1 MKNVLVVDD
10 DRNMNELVSRV
21 LQGKLKCKVTS
32 VYNGIDAFVYLH
44 KEKFDLIILDISMP
58 LVHGI
63 EILEILKSDEKFK
76 HIPVAMM
83 TANREKEIIAKL
95 ISLGIIDFIAKP
107 ISLDIIYSK
116 LREILEKLD
125 SIEKPEVEIDTTIVF
140 DETKFLAADV
150 RKDLIEKLGKDSGTG
165 METLTTDSG
174 LEALKYFIRE
184 RPGTVYLGKNLPIVN
199 EKILIKT
206 FRSLGN
212 GKKFR
217 IFVARENTKLTV
229 EEQKSIDS
237 VVELKENIDEQFELI
252 KKVLET

>member
-1 MKNVLVVDD
+1 MKNILVVDD
-10 DRNMNELVSRV
+10 DRNMNDLVSRV
-21 LQGKLKCKVTS
+21 LKGKLKCRVTS
-32 VYNGIDAFVYLH
+32 VYNGIDAFVHLH
-44 KEKFDLIILDISMP
+44 KEVFDLIILDISMP

-63 EILEILKSDEKFK
+63 EILEILKSDQKFS

-107 ISLDIIYSK
+107 ISLDIVYSK

-125 SIEKPEVEIDTTIVF
+125 KLEKPEEKVDTTIVF
-140 DETKFLAADV
+140 DENKFLVADV
-150 RKDLIEKLGKDSGTG
+150 RKDLVEMFNGSVGG

-174 LEALKYFIRE
+174 LEALKYFIKE

-199 EKILIKT
+199 EKLLIKT
-206 FRSLGN
+206 FRSLGD
-212 GKKFR
+212 GKKLK

-229 EEQKSIDS
+229 EEQKNIDS
-237 VVELKENIDEQFELI
+237 VVELKENASEQFDLI
-252 KKVLET
+252 KNVVEN